1 MMYSNLVIEHFTNPR
16 NVGVIENADGVGRV
30 GNPVCGDMMEIFIKV
45 EDNRIADVKF
55 RTFGCGAAIATSS
68 MATEMVKG
76 KGIEEVL
83 RLTRKDVADAL
94 GGLPAHKMH
103 CSNLA
108 VDALRAALHDYFS
121 KHPELL
127 PAGVRLEEL
136 APPPEDASTE
146 EA

>member
-1 MMYSNLVIEHFTNPR
+1 MYSNLVIEHFTNPR
-16 NVGVIENADGVGRV
+16 NVGVIENANGVGRV

-45 EDNRIADVKF
+45 EDDRIADAKF
-55 RTFGCGAAIATSS
+55 RTFGCAAAIATSS

-76 KGIEEVL
+76 KTIEEVL

>member
-1 MMYSNLVIEHFTNPR
+1 MYSNLVIEHFTNPR

-30 GNPVCGDMMEIFIKV
+30 GNPVGGDTMEIFIKV
-45 EDNRIADVKF
+45 EDNRIADAKF
-55 RTFGCGAAIATSS
+55 RTFGCAAAIATSS

-76 KGIEEVL
+76 KTIEEVL

>member
-1 MMYSNLVIEHFTNPR
+1 MYSDLVIEHFTNPR

-45 EDNRIADVKF
+45 EDGRIADVKF

-76 KGIEEVL
+76 KSIEDVL

-136 APPPEDASTE
+136 APPPEDASAE

>member
-1 MMYSNLVIEHFTNPR
+1 MYSDLVIEHFTNPR

-45 EDNRIADVKF
+45 EDGRIADVKF

-76 KGIEEVL
+76 KPIEDVL
-83 RLTRKDVADAL
+83 RLTRKDIADAL
-94 GGLPAHKMH
+94 GGLPSHKMH

-127 PAGVRLEEL
+127 PAGVRLEDL
-136 APPPEDASTE
+136 APPPEDSSAE

>member
-1 MMYSNLVIEHFTNPR
+1 MYSDLVIEHFTNPR
-16 NVGVIENADGVGRV
+16 NVGVIEDADGVGRV

-45 EDNRIADVKF
+45 EDGRIADVKF

-76 KGIEEVL
+76 KPIEDVL
-83 RLTRKDVADAL
+83 RLTRKDIADAL
-94 GGLPAHKMH
+94 GGLPSHKMH

-127 PAGVRLEEL
+127 PAGVRLEDL
-136 APPPEDASTE
+136 APPPEDSSAE

>member
-1 MMYSNLVIEHFTNPR
+1 MYSDLVIEHFTNPR
-16 NVGVIENADGVGRV
+16 NVGVIEDADGVGRV

-45 EDNRIADVKF
+45 EDGRIADVKF

-76 KGIEEVL
+76 KSIEDVL

-127 PAGVRLEEL
+127 PAGVQLEDL
-136 APPPEDASTE
+136 APPPEDTSAE

>member
-1 MMYSNLVIEHFTNPR
+1 MYSDLVIEHFTNPR

-45 EDNRIADVKF
+45 EDGRIADVKF

-76 KGIEEVL
+76 KPIEDVL

-127 PAGVRLEEL
+127 PAGVRLEDL
-136 APPPEDASTE
+136 APPPEDTSAE

>member
-1 MMYSNLVIEHFTNPR
+1 MYSDLVIEHFTNPR

-45 EDNRIADVKF
+45 EDGRIADVKF

-76 KGIEEVL
+76 KTIEEVL

-108 VDALRAALHDYFS
+108 VDGLRAALHDYFS

-127 PAGVRLEEL
+127 PAGVRLEDL
-136 APPPEDASTE
+136 APPPKDTPAE

>member
-1 MMYSNLVIEHFTNPR
+1 MYSDLVIEHFTNPR

-45 EDNRIADVKF
+45 EDGRIADVKF

-76 KGIEEVL
+76 KPIEDVL

-127 PAGVRLEEL
+127 PAGVRLEDL
-136 APPPEDASTE
+136 APPPEDSSAE